1 MYRSRYNGIACTMS
15 PLHIAMTFLSAI
27 GDWLEVCGQREF
39 LEKEKIKT
47 PGRVESLLNGGK
59 VEMSCYAH
67 QMSLVEL
74 LNLANEVF
82 KSQSEITA
90 YDCHKSLP
98 RTDFC

>member
-1 MYRSRYNGIACTMS
+1 
-15 PLHIAMTFLSAI
+15 
-27 GDWLEVCGQREF
+27 
-39 LEKEKIKT
+39 
-47 PGRVESLLNGGK
+47 
-59 VEMSCYAH
+59 MSCYAH

-74 LNLANEVF
+74 LNLANEGF